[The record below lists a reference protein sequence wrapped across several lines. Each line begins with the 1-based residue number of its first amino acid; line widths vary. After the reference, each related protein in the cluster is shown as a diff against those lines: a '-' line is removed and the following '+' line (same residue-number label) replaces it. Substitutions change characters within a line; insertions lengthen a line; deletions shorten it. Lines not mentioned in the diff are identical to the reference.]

1 MRWRD
6 ETEDDEGRGFTFG
19 IDDPVY
25 NHFQNC
31 LQYEYCPGFY
41 EKTGAS
47 DIYPGCIGKGHCDRP
62 GGNRRICG
70 GKPAGENGACHG
82 GPGCG
87 GRAAL
92 VRGGSSGFDGE
103 NEREAAGVVFS

>member
-47 DIYPGCIGKGHCDRP
+47 DIYPGCIGPGDCSRP
-62 GGNRRICG
+62 EGDCRLGGGKSAGRIC
-70 GKPAGENGACHG
+70 ARHG
-82 GPGCG
+82 GAGD
-87 GRAAL
+87 
-92 VRGGSSGFDGE
+92 GSRTAE
-103 NEREAAGVVFS
+103 ELLAVVQEKQAVYDQAV